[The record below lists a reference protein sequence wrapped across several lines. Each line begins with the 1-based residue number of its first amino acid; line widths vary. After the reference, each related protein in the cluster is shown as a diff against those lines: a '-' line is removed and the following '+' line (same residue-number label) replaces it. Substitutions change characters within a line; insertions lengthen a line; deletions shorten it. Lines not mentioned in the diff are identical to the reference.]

1 MLKRGYF
8 IVVYA
13 ASWLVFGILAIWFNF
28 AAVFLLLIRGRKR
41 CAPAV
46 RRGLRRFLSAW
57 IGWLRMTGLLRVTW
71 EGVDEREFGR
81 GPRVWVANHPGLLDA
96 VFSLSRVPDL
106 VVVFKRSMVRNPFF
120 APAALLG
127 GHPRCGTGPDFV
139 REAVKKITEGQSML
153 IFPEG
158 TRTSSDAV
166 LNPLLP
172 GFALIAARAGV
183 PVQLVV
189 IESSRD
195 LLPRGRPWWRFPNF
209 PASVRIRADL
219 CLPAPSGH
227 ARETA
232 DLVASRLR
240 ACLT

>member
-8 IVVYA
+8 IAVYA
-13 ASWLVFGILAIWFNF
+13 ASWLVFGVLALVFNLGALALF
-28 AAVFLLLIRGRKR
+28 VVRGRAG

-46 RRGLRRFLSAW
+46 RAGLRRFLALW
-57 IGWLRMTGLLRVTW
+57 IGWLRLTGLLRLSW
-71 EGVDEREFGR
+71 EGISEAEFNA
-81 GPRVWVANHPGLLDA
+81 GPRVCVANHPGLLDA
-96 VFSLSRVPDL
+96 VFLLSRLPNL
-106 VVVFKRSMVRNPFF
+106 VVVFKRTMVRNPFF

-139 REAVKKITEGQSML
+139 REAVKKISAGYSML

-183 PVQLVV
+183 PVQLFV

-195 LLPRGRPWWRFPNF
+195 FLPRGRPWWRPPSF
-209 PASVRIRADL
+209 PATVRIRADL

-232 DLVASRLR
+232 ELVASRLR
-240 ACLT
+240 SCLT